1 MKWINNSSGK
11 PDAMLTFAFIA
22 FCVVTINMILWSFSP
37 YTIFGKI
44 IIVKLFDQTVSTAY
58 LAATFGSYVGR
69 KYTDRRFKEV
79 KKDSD
84 E

>member
-1 MKWINNSSGK
+1 MNWIKNSSGK

-44 IIVKLFDQTVSTAY
+44 IIVKLFEQTASTAY

-69 KYTDRRFKEV
+69 KYTDRKFKN
-79 KKDSD
+79 KDGD